1 MNKRKLIARK
11 IEDELDFDF
20 HADIEKVE
28 TIDDFEARLLR
39 PFEQG
44 GQIYYRGERK
54 CSITRP
60 LLPSIYREREFLFDS
75 NKTITLIDSQA
86 LYDFYSRQIK
96 YFDLYEKI
104 IGKIDKS
111 RMYSFLA
118 FSQHYFGI
126 SPLLDF
132 SKSLYVAL
140 SFALKD
146 RQEYDNDIL
155 IYTLE
160 IKDKED
166 YTDSIETAD
175 EWIENYS
182 VLVFR
187 DLTKHDLERP
197 LTSLSDYR
205 IIADRF
211 KGHSFLE
218 MNTPHAK
225 LIDVPSNDL
234 IRYQQGVFLLL
245 DDFSLMGKSYLT
257 KKIRD
262 DFKIKK
268 WLINKD
274 ICRELLDMLLS
285 TQPYYAYKHITD
297 LSGVVDEIKKNTNL

>member
-1 MNKRKLIARK
+1 MNKRKLFTKK

-20 HADIEKVE
+20 HADIEKIETVE
-28 TIDDFEARLLR
+28 DFEAKLLT
-39 PFEQG
+39 PFEKG
-44 GQIYYRGERK
+44 ERIYYRGERRN
-54 CSITRP
+54 SLARP
-60 LLPSIYREREFLFDS
+60 LLPTIYREREFLFQS
-75 NKTITLIDSQA
+75 SKTVTLVNNQA
-86 LYDFYSRQIK
+86 LYDYYRRQTM
-96 YFDLYEKI
+96 YFELFESI
-104 IGKIDKS
+104 IGKVDKS

-132 SKSLYVAL
+132 TKSLYVAL

-146 RQEYDNDIL
+146 RKEYDNDIL

-160 IKDKED
+160 IKDEED
-166 YTDSIETAD
+166 YTNSAEIAD
-175 EWIENYS
+175 RWIENYS

-187 DLTKHDLERP
+187 DLTKLELESP
-197 LTSLSDYR
+197 LDSLSDYR
-205 IIADRF
+205 IIADKF

-274 ICRELLDMLLS
+274 ICPELLEMLLS
-285 TQPYYAYKHITD
+285 SRPYYAYKYITN
-297 LSGVVDEIKKNTNL
+297 LSGVVNEMKKNSEL